1 MRSFGATG
9 PLAVRAIS
17 GTRVVL
23 LAWNL
28 KAADRSGLH
37 GFAIKR
43 GIVGS
48 GKPEKWLTGLKYF
61 EALVTNPKP
70 GASYSTIEQP
80 IQSFLWSDYE
90 AAPGTRYKF
99 TVVALYGDIHAL
111 DQRHSATLQ
120 IETEKE
126 DDKTAVHRIWFNRG
140 VVASHA
146 HQALFD
152 NAEITEQTFNKV
164 DANGQISDR
173 EVKWLSRGLA
183 EACID
188 FINGAKAGDGL
199 RVCAYE
205 FTYQPVLSA
214 LKRASDRSVDVKIV
228 FHDSKAADDNN
239 RKAIATAKLPNR
251 LLFPRTR
258 TKIPHNKFIVK
269 LSRNRPIQV
278 WTGSTNFTPSGF
290 FGQTNVAHLITDE
303 TTAQKYLEYWTV
315 LSNDPTHKDAVA
327 QAVALTPNPPNVI
340 ADAAIVPF
348 YSPRIADNMLDWYG
362 NRIDDAA
369 AAAVMTIPFNVAPI
383 ILEALSKPRDALRLV
398 ILEDPP
404 TQEVLQAEH
413 ANKGSLVFSNGAIL
427 GKVFVKHK
435 GPFGGATVGP
445 ITGSKLDRWF
455 VDEELALPSN
465 KGHVFFV
472 HSKILLIDPLS
483 NDPLVC
489 TGSANFSTGS
499 LQAND
504 ENMLL
509 IRGNKRVADIYF
521 TEFDRIFRHFFARD
535 WINKLARRPTAG
547 NPLLLDTTAGWVEQH
562 FKPGT
567 FKNCR
572 RLLFFPDVEA
582 TRTWTQNAAR
592 DPDPFAHE
600 SKRAGA
606 KRKQK
611 IAGAKLA
618 APAGKARAKTGSGAP
633 GLAIRSPGAS
643 TGTLMPR
650 AKGRRT

>member
-1 MRSFGATG
+1 MRFLIDAS
-9 PLAVRAIS
+9 PLTVRAIS

-28 KAADRSGLH
+28 KAANRSGLR

-48 GKPEKWLTGLKYF
+48 GKPETWLTGLKYF
-61 EALVTNPKP
+61 EALVANPKP
-70 GASYSTIEQP
+70 GATYSTIEQP

-111 DQRHSATLQ
+111 EQRYSVTLQ
-120 IETEKE
+120 VETETE
-126 DDKTAVHRIWFNRG
+126 DDATAVHRIWFNRG

-146 HQALFD
+146 HQTLFD
-152 NAEITEQTFNKV
+152 NAEITEETFNKV
-164 DANGQISDR
+164 DDKGQISDR

-183 EACID
+183 EACIS

-214 LKRASDRSVDVKIV
+214 LKRAIDRSVDVKIV
-228 FHDSKAADDNN
+228 FHDTKAADDKN
-239 RKAIATAKLPNR
+239 RKAIATAKLPKR
-251 LLFPRTR
+251 FLFPRTR

-290 FGQTNVAHLITDE
+290 FGQTNVGHLIAEED
-303 TTAQKYLEYWTV
+303 TAKKYLEYWTA
-315 LSNDPTHKDAVA
+315 LSKDPTHKDAVT

-340 ADAAIVPF
+340 ADGAIVPF
-348 YSPRIADNMLDWYG
+348 YSPRVADNMLDWYG
-362 NRIDDAA
+362 GRIGDVAA
-369 AAAVMTIPFNVAPI
+369 SAAMTIPFNVAPK
-383 ILEALSKPRDALRLV
+383 ILEALSKPRDALRMV

-404 TQEVLQAEH
+404 TKEVLQAEH

-427 GKVFVKHK
+427 GKVFIKHK

-445 ITGSKLDRWF
+445 ITGSKLDKWF

-472 HSKILLIDPLS
+472 HSKILLVDPLS

-499 LQAND
+499 LEAND

-535 WINKLARRPTAG
+535 WINKLTRRSTAG
-547 NPLLLDTTAGWVEQH
+547 NPLLLDTTTQWIDQH
-562 FKPGT
+562 FRSGT
-567 FKNCR
+567 FKNRR
-572 RLLFFPDVEA
+572 RLLFFPDA
-582 TRTWTQNAAR
+582 GASRTWAENAAR
-592 DPDPFAHE
+592 DPDQFADE
-600 SKRAGA
+600 TERAASKRM
-606 KRKQK
+606 
-611 IAGAKLA
+611 A
-618 APAGKARAKTGSGAP
+618 ARLP
-633 GLAIRSPGAS
+633 GPI
-643 TGTLMPR
+643 TGTFTPR
-650 AKGRRT
+650 PKGGKN